1 MLVHLLNLAL
11 KARNGSAIV
20 ALRWTPVFSLPVGD
34 GTLTYRI
41 VDAWCIERP
50 TGGLVGEYPD
60 PLTAFAAAWR
70 MKRRPS

>member
-50 TGGLVGEYPD
+50 SGGLVGEYSN
-60 PLTAFAAAWR
+60 PLAAFAAAWG
-70 MKRRPS
+70 MKP